1 VTASGTAVFCLLF
14 AFSGLAAAQAT
25 KCSING
31 KITYTDGPCP
41 TGATEQRAP
50 AGAAATF
57 PKVQAGLWKV
67 KPENGSGHEVCGD
80 PFERW
85 ADGVAQART
94 LGCTVQ
100 FTSPAPRTTK
110 LLVDCPASRT
120 DGNGR
125 NVHKGRGEMTFVMA
139 SPVGFT
145 VEIRSVDGAREF
157 ATFTRAGGC

>member
-1 VTASGTAVFCLLF
+1 MKIAACLLCLL
-14 AFSGLAAAQAT
+14 SSLAAAQPT
-25 KCSING
+25 KCNING

-41 TGATEQRAP
+41 SGATQQRAAP
-50 AGAAATF
+50 AATPTF
-57 PKVQAGLWKV
+57 PRVEPGLWKV
-67 KPENGSGHEVCGD
+67 KRETGSEHEVCGD
-80 PFERW
+80 PFEQW
-85 ADGVAQART
+85 ADGVAQSRQ

-110 LLVDCPASRT
+110 LLVDCPASRG

-125 NVHKGRGEMTFVMA
+125 NVHKGRGEMTFVLS

-145 VEIRSVDGAREF
+145 LEVKSLDGQREY